1 MLDECAPTSNEKEP
15 LSDTDRMDIVIAL
28 TVHVF
33 NLKILADNPRYSS
46 DSDIIT
52 HSMQQ
57 LRAIVGAL
65 MDDFGISEEALMESL
80 QKSHEEERIKII
92 EETENEDSRMYG

>member
-1 MLDECAPTSNEKEP
+1 MIDECKPTSNEKEP
-15 LSDTDRMDIVIAL
+15 LSDEEKMDIIIYL

-33 NLKILADNPRYSS
+33 NLKILADNPRYAS
-46 DSDIIT
+46 DSDIIL
-52 HSMQQ
+52 HSIQQ
-57 LRAIVGAL
+57 MRGIVCAL
-65 MDDFGISEEALMESL
+65 MENFGITEEALTESI